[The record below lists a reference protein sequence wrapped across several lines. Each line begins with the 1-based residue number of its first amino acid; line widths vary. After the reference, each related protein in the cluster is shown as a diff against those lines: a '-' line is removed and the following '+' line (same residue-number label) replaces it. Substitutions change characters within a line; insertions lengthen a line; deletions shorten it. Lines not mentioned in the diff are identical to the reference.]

1 MKKAVTELCKALN
14 QNQRGT
20 KNPGEDSSDEKPKDT
35 KSGRRLI
42 KKQQLP
48 REDIKALLLCLF
60 TAVVKL
66 GSARALMHPRPSITN
81 SCPAHQHSNS
91 QQSNASAFPLLPQ
104 LPPAPSPQL
113 GSLTSAQD
121 VHSSIPL
128 LNPFFFF
135 FFYQNATLAEVTLPR
150 SKRQFLSLLCSI
162 YRKAPSSPAQT

>member
-1 MKKAVTELCKALN
+1 MKKAATELCKALN

-35 KSGRRLI
+35 KSARRLI
-42 KKQQLP
+42 KKQQLT
-48 REDIKALLLCLF
+48 RGDIRALLLCLF

-128 LNPFFFF
+128 LNPLFF